1 MRPRVPLAAGAG
13 NMRCS
18 GALRHLFDVLCL
30 FSTQLLRITSDKE
43 SGQGPVPSTALIMMK
58 NVRIIVLLFCAVLSF
73 APSSAHAGFGDIL
86 SRAAGLWKGMSIGA
100 LAGETDPAPEPS
112 DEPSEEPGVSTTP
125 GLCQVPQEPV
135 RIECEIGAGF
145 LCVST
150 PPGSV
155 AQSSFVLK
163 GAIDRQSSVL
173 ASITISAQNEYT
185 KKGAIVDTSSPA
197 SSGCWD
203 AGSSGAPFCLDAE
216 GRFSATVDL
225 PEAGPYTISVAASR
239 VAGNSE
245 ERSVR
250 LSRVVA
256 PALTSGGVT
265 LDPDVKTLA
274 STDLSHV
281 RVSVSLLGECQF
293 CDFIGA
299 ATNGVTVSVENVIEG
314 EDGNVRRIECASTV
328 EQGGQGKFTVGVP
341 VGAGQNS
348 LVIKACNAATGASC
362 PSVGPIA
369 FTGTGAGETV
379 DGITFIS
386 PEPMP
391 SYDSGAYPSLPWKFR
406 IAGETQCVDVRF
418 NRLAPISVCPDA
430 QGAYSLTLNPRTGIN
445 VATIASEG
453 GMEEYA
459 WTFGWGKILSPHAS
473 GDGAMDIPSA
483 IEVALPEGAVR
494 DILLPL
500 INNFLASDE
509 RDELISEILSGMDGG
524 DSSSGDSEA
533 AEIPKCSSAGIEG
546 FSAKLRGEPS
556 LGEAVLKGLEFK
568 GNGMALSASLKDLEI
583 GIDLVPEKDLPPLP
597 LIVSFRKALA
607 DLSIEDGTSS
617 GEPLVLLSSPHD
629 DCDYKAASYCNHIP
643 AALVPENLVGGANS
657 WGGFVKCDM
666 DLAEGKAKE
675 ACAAINSLN
684 AQTGVINEKVLDA
697 VNQAIYCG
705 GSSALTGLVKSGID
719 LPAIS
724 IGSDAADGLLPKVS
738 VPLRLMLDHGLGLSN
753 DGMLLDASLSVGSDA
768 IYAHTPAEALISSAG
783 VIKGAGF
790 GAGSFTSPS
799 DAAGDLAASLS
810 LDAVGAFVFAATAQG
825 DGRAHRGLLD
835 IDLHEP
841 FFKEQGF
848 DFIKECDEYVVPEGG
863 EDERS
868 VLCYIRPRVLE
879 LLGTSLTTYGYFK
892 GNQPL
897 IVAVRANRALG
908 ARIAAVGIDEVP
920 VVANADG
927 SVAESG
933 YVPSGALFSV
943 ELGGVTLSFY
953 AVEIDQS
960 IPVDQY
966 GNLTPLLDSDGRPV
980 IFSMRP
986 DDPDP
991 WNGQIISFDLTLLAA
1006 IEVGEIGPDTSDASK
1021 LTMPFILLS
1030 DRTRLVIT
1038 PISGTNATTVPA
1050 LSLVSQLSDELSY
1063 ALAGLSGPENT
1074 IMIPIPREFDLT
1086 SDEDNLFGKLG
1097 LANISFG
1104 AQGIYLETDTGTN
1117 SITAAI
1123 TAVITQIL
1131 HIDGKSKTFRVPN

>member
-1 MRPRVPLAAGAG
+1 MPLAAGAG

-43 SGQGPVPSTALIMMK
+43 SGQGSVPSTALIMMK
-58 NVRIIVLLFCAVLSF
+58 NARIIVLLLCAALPF
-73 APSSAHAGFGDIL
+73 APSRAHAGLGDIL

-112 DEPSEEPGVSTTP
+112 DEPSEEPSEEPGLSATP

-163 GAIDRQSSVL
+163 GTIDRQSSVL
-173 ASITISAQNEYT
+173 ASITISAQSEYT
-185 KKGAIVDTSSPA
+185 KKSAMVDTSSPA

-203 AGSSGAPFCLDAE
+203 AGYSGAPFCLDAE

-299 ATNGVTVSVENVIEG
+299 ATNGVAVSVENVIEG

-362 PSVGPIA
+362 PSVGPIV

-391 SYDSGAYPSLPWKFR
+391 SYDSTRYPSLPWKFR

-459 WTFGWGKILSPHAS
+459 WTFGWGRILSPHAS
-473 GDGAMDIPSA
+473 GDGDMDIPSA
-483 IEVALPEGAVR
+483 IEVALPEDTVR
-494 DILLPL
+494 NIVLSL

-509 RDELISEILSGMDGG
+509 RDELISEILSGMDGT
-524 DSSSGDSEA
+524 SSNDSGDSV
-533 AEIPKCSSAGIEG
+533 EIPKCSSAGIEG
-546 FSAKLRGEPS
+546 FNAKLRGEPS
-556 LGEAVLKGLEFK
+556 LGEAVLKGLKFK
-568 GNGMALSASLKDLEI
+568 NNGMELSASLEDLEI

-597 LIVSFRKALA
+597 LVVSFRKALA
-607 DLSIEDGTSS
+607 DLSIEDGASG
-617 GEPLVLLSSPHD
+617 GEPLVLLGSPHD

-666 DLAEGKAKE
+666 DLAHGKAKE

-705 GSSALTGLVKSGID
+705 GSSALTGLVRSGID
-719 LPAIS
+719 LPAMS
-724 IGSDAADGLLPKVS
+724 IGSDAAGGLLPRVS
-738 VPLRLMLDHGLGLSN
+738 VPLRLMLDQGLGLSN

-768 IYAHTPAEALISSAG
+768 TYAHTPAEARISSAG

-790 GAGSFTSPS
+790 GAGSFDSPS

-810 LDAVGAFVFAATAQG
+810 LDAVGAFIFAASAQG

-835 IDLHEP
+835 IDVHEP

-897 IVAVRANRALG
+897 LVAVRANRALG
-908 ARIAAVGIDEVP
+908 ARVATVGIDEMP

-960 IPVDQY
+960 IPMDQY

-980 IFSMRP
+980 ILSMRP

-991 WNGQIISFDLTLLAA
+991 WNGPIISFDLTLLAA
-1006 IEVGEIGPDTSDASK
+1006 MEVGEIGPDTSDASK
-1021 LTMPFILLS
+1021 FTIPLIVLS

-1038 PISGTNATTVPA
+1038 PIPGTNSTTVPA
-1050 LSLVSQLSDELSY
+1050 LSLVSQLSGELSI
-1063 ALAGLSGPENT
+1063 ALAGFSGPENA
-1074 IMIPIPREFDLT
+1074 IMIPIPREFDIST
-1086 SDEDNLFGKLG
+1086 DGDNLFGKLG

-1104 AQGIYLETDTGTN
+1104 AKGISLDADAETN
-1117 SITAAI
+1117 SISAAI
-1123 TAVITQIL
+1123 SAVITQIL
-1131 HIDGKSKTFRVPN
+1131 HIDGKSKTFKVPD

>member
-1 MRPRVPLAAGAG
+1 
-13 NMRCS
+13 
-18 GALRHLFDVLCL
+18 
-30 FSTQLLRITSDKE
+30 
-43 SGQGPVPSTALIMMK
+43 MK
-58 NVRIIVLLFCAVLSF
+58 NARIIVLLLCAALPF
-73 APSSAHAGFGDIL
+73 APSRAHAGLGDIL

-112 DEPSEEPGVSTTP
+112 DEPSEEPGVSTMP

-163 GAIDRQSSVL
+163 GTIDRQSSVL
-173 ASITISAQNEYT
+173 ASITISAQSEYT
-185 KKGAIVDTSSPA
+185 KKSAMVDTSSPA

-203 AGSSGAPFCLDAE
+203 AGYSGAPFCLDAE

-239 VAGNSE
+239 IAGNSE

-299 ATNGVTVSVENVIEG
+299 ATNGVAVSVENVIES

-362 PSVGPIA
+362 PSVGPIV

-391 SYDSGAYPSLPWKFR
+391 SYDSTRYPSLPWKFR

-430 QGAYSLTLNPRTGIN
+430 QGAYSLTLNPSTGIN

-459 WTFGWGKILSPHAS
+459 WTFGWGRILSPHAS
-473 GDGAMDIPSA
+473 GEGDMDIPSA
-483 IEVALPEGAVR
+483 IEVALPEDTVR
-494 DILLPL
+494 NIVLSL

-509 RDELISEILSGMDGG
+509 RDELISEILSGMDGT
-524 DSSSGDSEA
+524 SSNDSGDSV
-533 AEIPKCSSAGIEG
+533 EIPKCSSAGIEG
-546 FSAKLRGEPS
+546 FNAKLRGEPS
-556 LGEAVLKGLEFK
+556 LGEAVLKGLKFK
-568 GNGMALSASLKDLEI
+568 NNGMALSASLEDLEI

-607 DLSIEDGTSS
+607 DLSIEDKAS
-617 GEPLVLLSSPHD
+617 GGELLILLGSPHD
-629 DCDYKAASYCNHIP
+629 DCDYKAGSYCNHIP

-666 DLAEGKAKE
+666 DLAHGKAKE

-705 GSSALTGLVKSGID
+705 GSSALTGLVRSGID

-724 IGSDAADGLLPKVS
+724 IGSDAEGGLLPKVS
-738 VPLRLMLDHGLGLSN
+738 VPLRLMLDQGLGLSS

-768 IYAHTPAEALISSAG
+768 TYAHTPAEARISSAG
-783 VIKGAGF
+783 VIKGEGF
-790 GAGSFTSPS
+790 GAGSFDSPS
-799 DAAGDLAASLS
+799 DATGDLAASLS
-810 LDAVGAFVFAATAQG
+810 LDAVGAFIFAASAQG
-825 DGRAHRGLLD
+825 DGRAHRGLID
-835 IDLHEP
+835 IDVDEEM
-841 FFKEQGF
+841 FKELDF
-848 DFIKECDEYVVPEGG
+848 DFVAECDAFQSTEAEEEKPT
-863 EDERS
+863 
-868 VLCYIRPRVLE
+868 LCHIRPRVSE
-879 LLGTSLTTYGYFK
+879 MFGTALTTYGYFE

-897 IVAVRANRALG
+897 LVAVRANRALG

-920 VVANADG
+920 VVAKGDGGEADG
-927 SVAESG
+927 G
-933 YVPSGALFSV
+933 YVPTGAILSL
-943 ELGGVTLSFY
+943 ELGGAELSFY
-953 AVEIDQS
+953 AIEIDGS
-960 IPVDQY
+960 VPPDQY
-966 GNLTPLLDSDGRPV
+966 GNPKPLLDDDGNPV
-980 IFSMRP
+980 IKSMRP
-986 DDPDP
+986 SDPDP
-991 WNGQIISFDLTLLAA
+991 WNGQIVSFDLTLLAA
-1006 IEVGEIGPDTSDASK
+1006 IELGELGPDPEDDSQFAIP
-1021 LTMPFILLS
+1021 LRVLS
-1030 DRTRLVIT
+1030 DRTRLVLT
-1038 PISGTNATTVPA
+1038 PMPGTNATTVPA
-1050 LSLVSQLSDELSY
+1050 AGLVSQLSEKLS
-1063 ALAGLSGPENT
+1063 LAIAGFSGEEDA
-1074 IMIPIPREFDLT
+1074 IMIPIPREFDIST
-1086 SDEDNLFGKLG
+1086 DGDNLFGKLG

-1104 AQGIYLETDTGTN
+1104 AQGISLDAEPETN

-1123 TAVITQIL
+1123 SAVITQIL
-1131 HIDGKSKTFRVPN
+1131 HIDGKSKTFKVPD